1 MESQPAPTK
10 EWNLE
15 PKSEYRFE
23 LDPDVSLAIRLVK
36 GKAEIFG
43 SEIAVGRTYL
53 FGSECKAAVFTW
65 HGCTI
70 EVTGQASTE
79 YVSDETPMTPYINLH
94 LAFEQSRVRANRA
107 IRESSG
113 TSPVKP
119 EPTIYSRNESKEPP
133 RVMFLGPE
141 NSGKTSAIKI
151 LANYAVRSSPG
162 WSPMIVNVD
171 PGEGGWTVPGTI
183 SACPITMPIPT
194 SSPANPLG
202 STATTAPTALT
213 TSALLPLV
221 FWYGHAETKRNPH
234 LYERL
239 LANLGEAVRARF
251 KADPMTRASGL
262 FLDTPASFATSTGD
276 NKFSLVQA
284 CVEAFD
290 INVILV
296 VGHEKLS
303 VEMQRLFGPSS
314 NKNIIVLKIP
324 KSGGV
329 VELDHAYRQRVHA
342 YQQRAYFY
350 GLSVQLPRN
359 FSATAASLGGEA
371 SLELGLSPY
380 SSVIGFDDITIYRIG
395 GETMAP
401 SSALP
406 VGASRTVSEMQPVR
420 IDPSQ
425 RSSGLLNA
433 LLALLAPASAP
444 AAELSND
451 QIPDLDVAGFVLV
464 STIDMAN
471 RKMTILSPN
480 PGNLAGRIAI
490 LGSFE
495 WQDQ

>member
-1 MESQPAPTK
+1 
-10 EWNLE
+10 
-15 PKSEYRFE
+15 
-23 LDPDVSLAIRLVK
+23 
-36 GKAEIFG
+36 
-43 SEIAVGRTYL
+43 
-53 FGSECKAAVFTW
+53 
-65 HGCTI
+65 
-70 EVTGQASTE
+70 
-79 YVSDETPMTPYINLH
+79 
-94 LAFEQSRVRANRA
+94 
-107 IRESSG
+107 
-113 TSPVKP
+113 
-119 EPTIYSRNESKEPP
+119 
-133 RVMFLGPE
+133 
-141 NSGKTSAIKI
+141 
-151 LANYAVRSSPG
+151 
-162 WSPMIVNVD
+162 MIVNVD
-171 PGEGGWTVPGTI
+171 PNEGGWTVPGTI

-221 FWYGHAETKRNPH
+221 FWYGHADTKRNTQ

-239 LANLGEAVRARF
+239 LADLGEAVRVRF
-251 KADPMTRASGL
+251 KADPMTRVAGL

-276 NKFSLVQA
+276 NKFSLVQT

-303 VEMQRLFGPSS
+303 VEMQRLFGSS
-314 NKNIIVLKIP
+314 ASSRNILVLKIP

-350 GLSVQLPRN
+350 GHSVQLPRN
-359 FSATAASLGGEA
+359 LSATAATLGGEA

-380 SSVIGFDDITIYRIG
+380 SSVVGFDDITIYRVG

-406 VGASRTVSEMQPVR
+406 IGASRTVSEMLPVR
-420 IDPSQ
+420 VDPSQ
-425 RSSGLLNA
+425 RSSGLFNA
-433 LLALLAPASAP
+433 LLALLAPGPVP
-444 AAELSND
+444 AAELSNE
-451 QIPDLDVAGFVLV
+451 QILDLDVVGFVLV
-464 STIDMAN
+464 SSIDMAN

-480 PGNLAGRIAI
+480 PGSLAGRVAI
-490 LGSFE
+490 VGSFE